1 MKHLNHLIELIQN
14 SKNIVLSTHK
24 QCDGDGLGAQL
35 AVYHCL
41 KTNTDKNVNIINLD
55 HTPRKYKFLNPDE
68 HIQYFESNTNLP
80 HSIDLVLIFDTNDE
94 RLLYPLFQEFQ
105 KKSKQIAF
113 VDHHP
118 ALTIGPAPTEISW
131 IDTSCASTGEMAYQL
146 IKALKYSFN
155 KAAAEAI
162 YTSITFDTQLYRFIR
177 NSPNSHLIAAEML
190 NFKIPVQDI
199 HRHLFGQQT
208 VAKMNFL
215 AEALHG
221 IEYFQNGRIALV
233 RLRLKD
239 ILRYGLEPEDSR
251 DVIDMIMNIEN
262 LEAAALFREDVE
274 NEFKMSLRS
283 KGRVGVLEI
292 AESFGGGG
300 HMFASGAYIKAPYES
315 IKHKILDGLI
325 KMLEP

>member
-1 MKHLNHLIELIQN
+1 LNHLLELIHQ
-14 SKNIVLSTHK
+14 SDNIVLSTHK

-35 AVYHCL
+35 AMYHAL
-41 KTNTDKNVNIINLD
+41 KSNTKKNVHVINLD
-55 HTPRKYKFLNPDE
+55 HTPRKYKFLNPDQ
-68 HIQYFESNTNLP
+68 HIQYFESNPQLP
-80 HSIDLVLIFDTNDE
+80 KKIDLVLIFDTNDE
-94 RLLYPLFQEFQ
+94 RLLYPMFHDF
-105 KKSKQIAF
+105 KKATDQVAF

-118 ALTIGPAPTEISW
+118 ALTIGPSPTKLSW

-146 IKALKYSFN
+146 IKALKYKFN
-155 KAAAEAI
+155 AAIAECI

-190 NFKIPVQDI
+190 SHKVPVQEI

-221 IEYFQNGRIALV
+221 IEYFQNGRIAMV
-233 RLRLKD
+233 RLKLKD

-262 LEAAALFREDVE
+262 LEAAALFREDIDS
-274 NEFKMSLRS
+274 EFKMSLRS
-283 KGRVGVLEI
+283 KGRVGVLQI
-292 AESFGGGG
+292 AESMGGGG
-300 HMFASGAYIKAPYES
+300 HMFASGAYVKGPYEE
-315 IKHKILDGLI
+315 IKNSVLNGLI
-325 KMLEP
+325 KMLNHG